1 MGYDLYGLSPSNEQ
15 VPDCDFSDEKTTKA
29 YFAWQ
34 RNTKGAYFR
43 QNIWGWRPVW
53 RYVME
58 NCGDI
63 ISVEDAQRGSYN
75 DGHEITKEKAKL
87 IANRINSLNK
97 SGDLVSYART
107 YATEMDSLPD
117 EECKICN
124 GTGTRKEWEGW
135 QSEKLWLMHHD
146 SLNENGDG
154 IGGYSWAKK
163 CNGCNSCH
171 GLGKVKDFDRSYPF
185 EVESM
190 LEFAEFCE
198 YSGGFRIC

>member
-1 MGYDLYGLSPSNEQ
+1 MGFDLHGLSPSNEQ
-15 VPDCDFSDEKTTKA
+15 VPDCDFSDEKTTQA

-34 RNTKGAYFR
+34 SNTKGAYFR
-43 QNIWGWRPVW
+43 QNVWGWRPVW
-53 RYVME
+53 QYVME

-87 IANRINSLNK
+87 ISNRINSLHK
-97 SGDLVSYART
+97 SGELANHART

-135 QSEKLWLMHHD
+135 QSEELWLMYHD
-146 SLNENGDG
+146 SLKEEDSL
-154 IGGYSWAKK
+154 GGYGWAKECK
-163 CNGCNSCH
+163 GCNSCH
-171 GLGKVKDFDRSYPF
+171 GVGKVKNFDRSYRF
-185 EVESM
+185 DVESI